1 MLQLQHP
8 FYPWRYAETEWE
20 NIVNTPLDAHSGSLE
35 FRRAIEASW
44 LPAIQKFK
52 PQLIL
57 VSAGFDAH
65 REDPMGELNLEDDD
79 YHWIT
84 KFLMDQAKSQCDGR
98 LVSVLEGGYDLNSL
112 ARSVHR
118 HIEALQEM

>member
-1 MLQLQHP
+1 
-8 FYPWRYAETEWE
+8 
-20 NIVNTPLDAHSGSLE
+20 LDAHTGSFD
-35 FRRAIEASW
+35 FRKAIEKSW
-44 LPAIQKFK
+44 LPALQKFR
-52 PQLIL
+52 PQLLLI
-57 VSAGFDAH
+57 SAGFDAH

-84 KFLMDQAKSQCDGR
+84 NLLMDVSKTYCNGH

-118 HIEALQEM
+118 HIEALQGV